1 MQTGYYVFVVQH
13 CRLSQLSSSHHDAVM
28 IKCGVRT
35 TIDLPDELHQQAL
48 AIARDTHRT
57 LSETVA
63 DLMRRGLG
71 SAKAAVM
78 SVDPRTGFPVVSVGR
93 VVTSEDVRSLEDEE

>member
-1 MQTGYYVFVVQH
+1 
-13 CRLSQLSSSHHDAVM
+13 
-28 IKCGVRT
+28 VRT
-35 TIDLPDELHQQAL
+35 TIDLPDDLHRQVQ

-71 SAKAAVM
+71 HGRGAQLSQ
-78 SVDPRTGFPVVSVGR
+78 SPRTGLPVVTVGT

>member
-1 MQTGYYVFVVQH
+1 VQ
-13 CRLSQLSSSHHDAVM
+13 RGALSANASLHHDAQM
-28 IKCGVRT
+28 LESGMRT
-35 TIDLPDELHQQAL
+35 TIDLPDDLRLQAQ

-71 SAKAAVM
+71 AGGATTAIST
-78 SVDPRTGFPVVSVGR
+78 DPRTGLPVVSVGT

>member
-1 MQTGYYVFVVQH
+1 M
-13 CRLSQLSSSHHDAVM
+13 
-28 IKCGVRT
+28 RT
-35 TIDLPDELHQQAL
+35 TIDLPDDLHRQAQ

-63 DLMRRGLG
+63 ELMRRGLG
-71 SAKAAVM
+71 YGRGVEVARS
-78 SVDPRTGFPVVSVGR
+78 PRTGLPVVSLGR

>member
-1 MQTGYYVFVVQH
+1 M
-13 CRLSQLSSSHHDAVM
+13 
-28 IKCGVRT
+28 RT
-35 TIDLPDELHQQAL
+35 TVDLPDDLHRQAQ

-71 SAKAAVM
+71 EGEAVAVRR
-78 SVDPRTGFPVVSVGR
+78 SPVTGLPVIRLGT
-93 VVTSEDVRSLEDEE
+93 VVTSEDVRSLEDAE